1 MTAEELKKLHEEYRR
16 SIEVVRDETQS
27 DETRAKAQDAV
38 VEMRRQLDE
47 NLLVIAERAE
57 RQRIAEIRAIGD
69 QFARFD
75 GAAKANTAIES
86 GETVQG
92 FRNLMANAITAA
104 LPSSSVADCRAL
116 MIAKFNCE
124 NQTSRNG
131 RSFRSLMPCAT
142 SPSLPITVPVRR
154 FFGYCASSG
163 TPLLINWSKRS
174 AEGTA
179 PCWSRSLKNA
189 SKAASATGSEAGA
202 AALADAAAGAWA
214 KSAGQTETSDER
226 IRTRNNEWVIIG
238 DGKNKPTG

>member
-1 MTAEELKKLHEEYRR
+1 MKR
-16 SIEVVRDETQS
+16 SPPGCAANASIFS
-27 DETRAKAQDAV
+27 RAASR
-38 VEMRRQLDE
+38 ESLSPI
-47 NLLVIAERAE
+47 NRAC
-57 RQRIAEIRAIGD
+57 A
-69 QFARFD
+69 FAL
-75 GAAKANTAIES
+75 AA
-86 GETVQG
+86 
-92 FRNLMANAITAA
+92 ANAITAA

-116 MIAKFNCE
+116 MIAKFSCE

-142 SPSLPITVPVRR
+142 SPSLPTTVPARR

-174 AEGTA
+174 GEGTA
-179 PCWSRSLKNA
+179 PGWSRSLKNA

-238 DGKNKPTG
+238 DGEK